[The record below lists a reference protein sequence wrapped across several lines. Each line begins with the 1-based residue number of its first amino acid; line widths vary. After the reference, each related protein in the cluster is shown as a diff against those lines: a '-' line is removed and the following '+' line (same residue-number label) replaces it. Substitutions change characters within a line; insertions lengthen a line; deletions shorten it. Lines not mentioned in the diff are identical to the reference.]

1 MVEAETHTRE
11 ELEGMSR
18 LLLRRI
24 CKGRGMSSEEC
35 SKMEF
40 DDMVAW
46 IDDNQEGGGRSRKA
60 APKSSSKAAPKG
72 GKKAPPKGS
81 GKKAPPKSPPKGR
94 TKAKD
99 EDAEDESSS
108 SGLVGDQI
116 LAEIQELREENK
128 TLHEKID
135 TLGEVVDQN
144 LNALTEDM
152 NELRADAYKTLELVK
167 HLGIWMEAD
176 QILTSANA
184 PESLGF
190 PEKEADLDEACSGNE
205 DGGE

>member
-94 TKAKD
+94 TKAKVFFHNC
-99 EDAEDESSS
+99 SFNC
-108 SGLVGDQI
+108 L
-116 LAEIQELREENK
+116 
-128 TLHEKID
+128 
-135 TLGEVVDQN
+135 
-144 LNALTEDM
+144 LN
-152 NELRADAYKTLELVK
+152 
-167 HLGIWMEAD
+167 
-176 QILTSANA
+176 TSNYYTNIK
-184 PESLGF
+184 LYH
-190 PEKEADLDEACSGNE
+190 
-205 DGGE
+205 